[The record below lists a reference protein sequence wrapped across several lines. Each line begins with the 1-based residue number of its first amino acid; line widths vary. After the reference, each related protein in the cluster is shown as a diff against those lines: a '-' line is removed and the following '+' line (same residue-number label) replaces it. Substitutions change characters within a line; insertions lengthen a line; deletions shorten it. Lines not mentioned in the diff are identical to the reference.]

1 MIELTEGEGLFSLRA
16 TFEGGLPEGEGV
28 YATRTTVGAPIV
40 VTRGL
45 SSKTGKTWT
54 LSKYGNPMIW
64 FITEPGEDDTKG
76 FHYDRVEAG
85 STISLGYP
93 SPFVLDLCANG
104 TGDFVQLI
112 SGMEQHV
119 KATIALVFRKKE

>member
-1 MIELTEGEGLFSLRA
+1 
-16 TFEGGLPEGEGV
+16 
-28 YATRTTVGAPIV
+28 
-40 VTRGL
+40 
-45 SSKTGKTWT
+45 
-54 LSKYGNPMIW
+54 MIW